1 MQLRPLVLLT
11 LFGFLVACSSEAPKP
26 STPQPQPA
34 QEKKVPGIE
43 DLGPLPAYQREING
57 SLTNVPAGAEVEM
70 ALLVID
76 DRSRPQQLL
85 ASSVLSGNGKPLA
98 FPEWGLAIRSDGH
111 GLGDDPFFINQ
122 MAAWMQNP
130 ANDVLYET
138 YFDDN
143 SGGVNSLITGGAF
156 PNSLAAFFADFG

>member
-98 FPEWGLAIRSDGH
+98 FRLRFSPD
-111 GLGDDPFFINQ
+111 
-122 MAAWMQNP
+122 
-130 ANDVLYET
+130 
-138 YFDDN
+138 
-143 SGGVNSLITGGAF
+143 AF
-156 PNSLAAFFADFG
+156 PEIGRASCRERVS

>member
-11 LFGFLVACSSEAPKP
+11 LFSFLVACSSEAPKP
-26 STPQPQPA
+26 AAPQPTPA

-43 DLGPLPAYQREING
+43 DLGPLPAYQREISG
-57 SLTNVPAGAEVEM
+57 SLTNIPAGAEVEM

-98 FPEWGLAIRSDGH
+98 FRLRFNPE
-111 GLGDDPFFINQ
+111 
-122 MAAWMQNP
+122 
-130 ANDVLYET
+130 
-138 YFDDN
+138 
-143 SGGVNSLITGGAF
+143 AF
-156 PNSLAAFFADFG
+156 PDRKSVV